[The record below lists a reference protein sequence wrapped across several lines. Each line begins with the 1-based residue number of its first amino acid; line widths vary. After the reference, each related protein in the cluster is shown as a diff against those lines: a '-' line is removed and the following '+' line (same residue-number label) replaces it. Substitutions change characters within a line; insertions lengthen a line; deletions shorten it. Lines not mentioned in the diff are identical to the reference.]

1 MCDSGTDQGGREV
14 EVAGW
19 IGSRERRGAK
29 PHRGGGGAA
38 VAERSGA
45 SVAQG
50 GAAARPMTEC
60 SVIGSGPAD
69 LPVRAGHS
77 AASDNDLFCQT
88 GAPPV

>member
-1 MCDSGTDQGGREV
+1 M
-14 EVAGW
+14 
-19 IGSRERRGAK
+19 
-29 PHRGGGGAA
+29 
-38 VAERSGA
+38 AERSGA

-50 GAAARPMTEC
+50 GAAAWPMTEC

-88 GAPPV
+88 GGAPPV